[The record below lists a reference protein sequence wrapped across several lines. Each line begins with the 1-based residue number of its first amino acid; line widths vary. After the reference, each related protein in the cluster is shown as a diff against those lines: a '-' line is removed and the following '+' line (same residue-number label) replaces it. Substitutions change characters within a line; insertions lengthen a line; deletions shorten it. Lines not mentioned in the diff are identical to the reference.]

1 MNPEAPHSST
11 RSRLLRVGRVL
22 LRSLPPIALVAWVAS
37 TGPWEQM
44 APRLASAPWL
54 PFALAIAVNFLVFQ
68 PIRALRWRFAMH
80 DPPPFPTIL
89 AAAVEG
95 SAAGS
100 VLGTAVGDVVRSA
113 RLGRP
118 ASFALDLGSSVAD
131 RVCEYLALTIL
142 LGSTAAAG
150 VIPLPWIAAPLGF
163 AVALAC
169 VSRWH
174 LAVTRHLSRWPR
186 IQAGLTAMASALTL
200 RRVFAMAALAFAGW
214 SAEILMLHLVLGAV
228 GLPDSAGVAAL
239 IVIAIN
245 VATAMPGVPANLGT
259 FEAGVVFALAESGVG
274 PDMALSFA
282 LLYHGLHMG
291 PTVLVG
297 GLSWTI
303 RSLVAGRLSAR
314 RESR

>member
-1 MNPEAPHSST
+1 MNPEAPHPSL
-11 RSRLLRVGRVL
+11 RSRAWRVVKVL
-22 LRSLPPIALVAWVAS
+22 LRTLPPIVLVAWVAT

-44 APRLASAPWL
+44 APRLATADWL
-54 PFALAIAVNFLVFQ
+54 PFVLAIAVNFLVFQ
-68 PIRALRWRFAMH
+68 PIRALRWRVAMH
-80 DPPPFPTIL
+80 DPPSFPTIL

-118 ASFALDLGSSVAD
+118 LSFAVDLGSSVAD
-131 RVCEYLALTIL
+131 RACEYLALTTL
-142 LGSTAAAG
+142 LGATAVFG
-150 VIPLPWIAAPLGF
+150 VIPLPWIAAPLVY
-163 AVALAC
+163 AAALVA
-169 VSRWH
+169 VSRRH
-174 LAVTRHLSRWPR
+174 STLTPLLARWPR
-186 IQAGLTAMASALTL
+186 IRAGVTGMATALTL
-200 RRVFAMAALAFAGW
+200 RRVVAMAALAFAGW
-214 SAEILMLHLVLGAV
+214 TAEMLMLHLVLDAV
-228 GLPDSAGVAAL
+228 GLPAGVGVAAL
-239 IVIAIN
+239 IVIGIN

-274 PDMALSFA
+274 SDMALSFA

-303 RSLVAGRLSAR
+303 RSLMAGRR
-314 RESR
+314 TR